1 MTEYCAGR
9 WRDLQC
15 SQHTVQICANPQQK
29 EKTVAVHTADWLLT
43 AAHTHTLLCLPDSLF
58 LSGWWHAHSYH
69 DDNHSPG
76 TTKTPNWQWLINY
89 IRKRASSVSIVVARR
104 HLEML
109 LFSSWAAHLPHAS
122 AFFTRTVGALA
133 VFSREGDLQREWK
146 RRKRRQMPLQLH
158 CTFFRL

>member
-1 MTEYCAGR
+1 MLVDDVIYSVASTLYRSAQIR
-9 WRDLQC
+9 NKKRRQWQC
-15 SQHTVQICANPQQK
+15 TPLIGCSLLHT
-29 EKTVAVHTADWLLT
+29 
-43 AAHTHTLLCLPDSLF
+43 HTHTLLCLPDSLF

-158 CTFFRL
+158 CTSFRL